1 VSARSYDALV
11 LDVDGTLLDDLEQI
25 HPRTRAALA
34 HAQKAGVVVTLAT
47 GRSCGGARV
56 IARELGL
63 SAPAIVYNG
72 AGVYCPVE
80 DRLIETIE
88 LPRAMVAGLL
98 AHTRGKAVLPIVALG
113 DGRQLSRTGRTAAE
127 RGVLTD
133 FRQLEIVPEDAL
145 PSDGAVRVTLLSEL
159 HDTSKALCDEIRPI
173 ATPAYIT
180 HFPLSVLPRFRDSAL
195 QIVDVQ
201 PDCAGKAEIFRVLLD
216 RYRIP
221 ATRIVAVGDEDN
233 DLPMLRGA
241 GLGIA
246 MGNGSPAVKRA
257 AARVI
262 GDNNGDGLGALIE
275 ELFSLA

>member
-34 HAQKAGVVVTLAT
+34 RAQQAGVVVTLAT
-47 GRSCGGARV
+47 GRSAGGARV

-63 SAPAIVYNG
+63 SAPAVVYNG

-88 LPRAMVAGLL
+88 LPPPMVAGLL
-98 AHTRGKAVLPIVALG
+98 AHAAGTPVLPIVALG
-113 DGRQLSRTGRTAAE
+113 DGRQLSREARTAAE

-133 FRQLEIVPEDAL
+133 FRQLVILPEHEL
-145 PSDGAVRVTLLSEL
+145 PTEGAVRVTLLSE
-159 HDTSKALCDEIRPI
+159 HADSKALCDEIRPI
-173 ATPAYIT
+173 ATPAYLT
-180 HFPLSVLPRFRDSAL
+180 HFPLSVLPRFRDSSL

-201 PDCAGKAEIFRVLLD
+201 PDCAGKAEIFRVLMN

-233 DLPMLRGA
+233 DLPMVRGA

-246 MGNGSPAVKRA
+246 MGNGSRAVKLA

-262 GDNNGDGLGALIE
+262 GDNNGDELGALVE